1 MKKLALTIAALSV
14 LTGASALAA
23 DMPVKAPLYKAPP
36 PAPSWSG
43 FYVGLN
49 AGYAVGHRNVD
60 FLPND
65 GSAFLLTCGA
75 QGFGCPPSRAFD
87 ISGGLGGV
95 QVGYNWQF
103 APTALVGIEADFD
116 WARIRGGGTSTF
128 NWGGLGGAPSPAVFD
143 AAQNVKWFGTVRARL
158 GWLPTSNFLLYATAG
173 LAYGR
178 VDEFVGF
185 TAAGNVLGGG
195 GGPGLF
201 CSQLAGAVI
210 VPNCAAGG
218 TSRTAT
224 GWTAG
229 GGFEFALGHNVSVK
243 TEYLYVN
250 LGGGDTVLLGSAGF
264 GGLIPPS
271 TPFAAPY
278 SRTDFHVARV
288 GVNFKLY

>member
-1 MKKLALTIAALSV
+1 MKKLTLPIVAFSV

-23 DMPVKAPLYKAPP
+23 DMPVKAAPP
-36 PAPSWSG
+36 VAPSWSG

-65 GSAFLLTCGA
+65 GTAFLLTCGA

-116 WARIRGGGTSTF
+116 GSRIRGGGTSTF
-128 NWGGLGGAPSPAVFD
+128 NWGGLVAASPAVFD
-143 AAQNVKWFGTVRARL
+143 ASQNVKWFGTVRARL

-173 LAYGR
+173 FAYGR

-185 TAAGNVLGGG
+185 TAAGNRAAGI

-201 CSQLAGAVI
+201 CSFLGNPIV

-218 TSRTAT
+218 TGRTAT

-229 GGFEFALGHNVSVK
+229 GGFEFALGNNVTVK
-243 TEYLYVN
+243 TEYLYVS
-250 LGGGDTVLLGSAGF
+250 LGGGDTVILGAANAPAF
-264 GGLIPPS
+264 GVPAT

>member
-1 MKKLALTIAALSV
+1 LSIV
-14 LTGASALAA
+14 AFSMMTGASALAA
-23 DMPVKAPLYKAPP
+23 DMPVKAPPP
-36 PAPSWSG
+36 VAPSWTG
-43 FYVGLN
+43 FYAGLN

-60 FLPND
+60 FLPTD
-65 GSAFLLTCGA
+65 GAVVILTCGA
-75 QGFGCPPSRAFD
+75 GGFGCPPSRAFD

-95 QVGYNWQF
+95 QIGYNWQF
-103 APTALVGIEADFD
+103 APTALVGLEADFD
-116 WARIRGGGTSTF
+116 GSRIRGGGTSTF
-128 NWGGLGGAPSPAVFD
+128 NWGGFGPASPAVFD
-143 AAQNVKWFGTVRARL
+143 ASQNVKWFGTVRARL

-178 VDEFVGF
+178 VEEFVGF
-185 TAAGNVLGGG
+185 TAGGNALGGG
-195 GGPGLF
+195 GAIF

-218 TSRTAT
+218 TSRTAV

-229 GGFEFALGHNVSVK
+229 GGFEFALGNNVSVK

-250 LGGGDTVLLGSAGF
+250 LGGGDTVIVAARNNPPVFPAGTAF
-264 GGLIPPS
+264 
-271 TPFAAPY
+271 TAPY